1 MCVVFCN
8 LNHETCSF
16 VKFTLLSLL
25 FIRNN
30 TFLFS
35 SQIIYPYSSF
45 SLFIFFM
52 YVVCTADIMHALGLM
67 PSASYFIYLVT
78 SQENSTLAVSLST
91 NALKLYSPATGQFL
105 GECTGHSGSIHEISF
120 SAPSSPQVICSC
132 SSDGTIRAW
141 DTRSFK
147 QISLLRG
154 SQELFSFSFGGSSG
168 NLLAAGS
175 NSQVIELSF
184 ILSQILGL
192 FTFSLN

>member
-1 MCVVFCN
+1 MLLCYYEFHDMQRGPFRFQDHIIPVFVVA
-8 LNHETCSF
+8 
-16 VKFTLLSLL
+16 VILSLL

-52 YVVCTADIMHALGLM
+52 HVVCTADIMHALGLM

-147 QISLLRG
+147 QVCFPNLVIKCIIKGISILYSCQLMYLINFQLLTM
-154 SQELFSFSFGGSSG
+154 E
-168 NLLAAGS
+168 
-175 NSQVIELSF
+175 
-184 ILSQILGL
+184 
-192 FTFSLN
+192 